1 MSGDRIV
8 VDTNIAL
15 YLLTGNEEVIE
26 ILSGKQLLLSVI
38 TRMEL
43 LSFPGLLKSQI
54 PAIETF
60 LESWPVETLSDSIE
74 REAIRIRRMH
84 KLKLP
89 DSIIAATA
97 VHLEAPLISADRDM
111 QRLVPEIDVIRY
123 ELRGE

>member
-1 MSGDRIV
+1 MNGDRIV

-15 YLLTGNEEVIE
+15 YLLAGNEEVIE
-26 ILSGKQLLLSVI
+26 ILTGKELLLSVI

-43 LSFPGLLKSQI
+43 LSYPGLLRSQL

-60 LESWPVETLSDSIE
+60 LESWPVESLTDSIE
-74 REAIRIRRMH
+74 REAVRIRKQY

-97 VHLEAPLISADRDM
+97 VHLEAQLISADKDM
-111 QRLVPEIDVIRY
+111 QRLVPEIEVIRY